1 MNMLNKERV
10 LVVDDEPQ
18 VLVALEDLLSDDFT
32 ILKTSSPKEA
42 LEYIDSDRDI
52 AVVLTDQRMPAM
64 TGDRLL
70 AHVEQ
75 ASNAL
80 GIMITGFADLSA
92 VVSAVNEGRLF
103 AYVTKPWN
111 SEDLKFKVHQAV
123 DRFRLSQELAYERRL
138 LHDLMD
144 NTPDGI
150 YFKDRQ
156 HGLIRVNNA
165 YARSM
170 GYPNGDAM
178 LNLFDLQ
185 MAPDSQRRLERQVL
199 ESGMPITDR
208 VREQTAGSLRR
219 WVSETVAPVRGSN
232 GEMVGLVGITR
243 DVTARV
249 ETEEALRQSEI
260 RHRNQTRVLSSILQS
275 MGEGVVVVD
284 GTGRFIVCN
293 DKAEKLLGT
302 RLGQGHSVAN
312 WSGECGLYQANQE
325 TPITEDTDPLRR
337 ALEHQETSTVELYV
351 LNSQT
356 KGSTIVM
363 TAAPL
368 RVRADDARDGM
379 SGAVAVLRDISHERE
394 LERQF
399 NHAQKMDAVGR
410 LAGGVA
416 HDFNNLLSI
425 IESYGDLLLTQF
437 TDDDARKDDLKEMLS
452 AAERAARL
460 TRQLLT
466 FSRSGVIKS
475 RPLQLNEVISG
486 VEKMLQRT
494 LGEDIKLVTELDASI
509 AMVAS
514 DVSHVEQ
521 IVLNLAVNARDAMA
535 HGGTLTIRTQAAT
548 SETLRG
554 RVDPDNRVEHYV
566 LLSVTDTGTG
576 MSEEVQARIFEP
588 FFTTKDVGRG
598 TGIGLSTVYG
608 IVTRLGGTIWVE
620 SELGVGTT
628 FYLAFPAAS
637 VPSLN
642 MPPRRSHI
650 PATAPGKTILLVEDD
665 AEVRKVTGRILRG
678 EGYFVVE
685 ATNAIAA
692 LGLIEHHAIDLL
704 LTDVVMPEMNGL
716 ELAQQVSSRWPDLRI
731 LFMSGYAGD
740 RVRGVTLVDEGAYLE
755 KPLTRRKLLEH
766 IARLLSPENA
776 PDSPT
781 A

>member
-1 MNMLNKERV
+1 MNTFTKERV

-64 TGDRLL
+64 TGDKLL

-75 ASNAL
+75 ASDAL

-92 VVSAVNEGRLF
+92 VVTAVNEGRLF

-170 GYPNGDAM
+170 GYPNGEAM

-185 MAPDSQRRLERQVL
+185 GAPDSQISLERQVL
-199 ESGMPITDR
+199 ESGVPTTDR
-208 VREQTAGSLRR
+208 VREQSVGSLRR
-219 WVSETVAPVRGSN
+219 WVSETVAPVRGQG

-249 ETEEALRQSEI
+249 ETEEALRQSEL
-260 RHRNQTRVLSSILQS
+260 RHRAQTRVLSSILES
-275 MGEGVVVVD
+275 MGEGVVVAD
-284 GTGRFIVCN
+284 RHGRFIVCN
-293 DKAEKLLGT
+293 DQAAQLLGT
-302 RLGQGHSVAN
+302 RLDQGHHVSSWTTEV
-312 WSGECGLYQANQE
+312 GLYQANQE
-325 TPITEDTDPLRR
+325 TPITPESDPLRR
-337 ALEHQETSTVELYV
+337 ALDSQVTATVELFV
-351 LNSQT
+351 VNEKT
-356 KGSTIVM
+356 KGSTILM
-363 TAAPL
+363 TATPL
-368 RVRADDARDGM
+368 RVSADASDGM

-399 NHAQKMDAVGR
+399 IHAQKMDAVGR

-437 TDDDARKDDLKEMLS
+437 TDDDTRKDDLKEMLA

-494 LGEDIKLVTELDASI
+494 LGEDIKLVTDLDDSI
-509 AMVAS
+509 WMVAS
-514 DVSHVEQ
+514 DVSHIEQ
-521 IVLNLAVNARDAMA
+521 IVLNLAVNARDAMTS
-535 HGGTLTIRTQAAT
+535 GGTLTIKTRSST
-548 SETLRG
+548 SDELRG
-554 RVDPDNRVEHYV
+554 RVDADAGVEHYV
-566 LLSVTDTGTG
+566 LLTVNDTGTG
-576 MSEEVQARIFEP
+576 MSEEVRARIFEP
-588 FFTTKDVGRG
+588 FFTTKDVGKG

-608 IVTRLGGTIWVE
+608 IVTRCGGSIWVD
-620 SELGVGTT
+620 SELGAGTT

-637 VPSLN
+637 EPSPGL
-642 MPPRRSHI
+642 PSRRSNI
-650 PATAPGKTILLVEDD
+650 PESAPGKTILLVEDD
-665 AEVRKVTGRILRG
+665 VEVRRVTGRILRE
-678 EGYFVVE
+678 EGYSVIE
-685 ATNAIAA
+685 ATNASMA
-692 LGLIEHHAIDLL
+692 LELIEKQPIDLL

-716 ELAQQVSSRWPDLRI
+716 ELAQQVTQRQPNLRI

-740 RVRGVTLVDEGAYLE
+740 RFRGVTLIDEGAYLE

-766 IARLLSPENA
+766 IARLLT
-776 PDSPT
+776 PT
-781 A
+781 QSNGSVAS